1 MDWRKQASTPLFRSK
16 RARTLALLL
25 GIRIGL
31 KAAGLDGKSAA
42 SLKAALANPQGR
54 NTLRHLVRLVKA
66 EHVGV
71 DMMDIIICGAV
82 APYSVLL
89 GGKLVCL
96 LLTSSELAGFYRERY
111 GEQASIIASSM
122 KGEAVV
128 RPPNLVLLATTSL
141 YGVGSRFSSTALV
154 PNFAR
159 RTSGAS

>member
-1 MDWRKQASTPLFRSK
+1 
-16 RARTLALLL
+16 
-25 GIRIGL
+25 
-31 KAAGLDGKSAA
+31 
-42 SLKAALANPQGR
+42 
-54 NTLRHLVRLVKA
+54 
-66 EHVGV
+66 
-71 DMMDIIICGAV
+71 MMDIIICGAV

-96 LLTSSELAGFYRERY
+96 LLTSSELVGFYRERY

-141 YGVGSRFSSTALV
+141 YGVGLRFSSTALV